1 MRVGE
6 KMKKFIKIILTL
18 FFLMVIVFFGK
29 KFYDEISKTN
39 VSSEVE
45 EFVSNI
51 TISSGETNKKEIQT
65 PQVLET
71 TVETISPSDE
81 NIEYSNSSN
90 INKYFYN
97 QLDNNSKIIYN
108 ALEKNKENM
117 KTGTFEINL
126 GTEFSK
132 LLSTDDGQNT
142 LKSCYQTAVEAY
154 TYDNPEI
161 FYIDFQKLYLNIE
174 TTTRGYNKTYKVL
187 INSGN
192 NETYLL
198 NDFTK
203 EKVDSTIIEIEKV
216 KEYFVQNKNQNTYQ
230 NIKNI
235 HDYLVETIDY
245 DQTISRQNTY
255 NLYGAL
261 VEKNCVCEGYA
272 KAFKYLADALNIP
285 AVIVSGTGTNSEGN
299 TENHAW
305 NYVQINEKWYAVDC
319 TWDDPILIG
328 GAILTNSTKYKYF
341 LKGSNEFDKSHTPNG
356 QFTENGKIFSYS
368 QVCIENYK

>member
-1 MRVGE
+1 MIN
-6 KMKKFIKIILTL
+6 MKSKITTFIMTLLTILLIGLITIIG
-18 FFLMVIVFFGK
+18 LMI
-29 KFYDEISKTN
+29 YNDIAKTN
-39 VSSEVE
+39 IADEVQD
-45 EFVSNI
+45 FVSNI
-51 TISSGETNKKEIQT
+51 TISSGGINQNKIQT
-65 PQVLET
+65 PQILET

-81 NIEYSNSSN
+81 KIDYSNSN
-90 INKYFYN
+90 INKYFYT
-97 QLDNNSKIIYN
+97 QLDNYSKIIYN

-117 KTGTFEINL
+117 KTGTYEINL
-126 GTEFSK
+126 GTEFTK
-132 LLSTDDGQNT
+132 VLSADNGEKILGDY
-142 LKSCYQTAVEAY
+142 YQTAVEAY

-341 LKGSNEFDKSHTPNG
+341 LKGSNEFDKAHTPSG
-356 QFTENGKIFSYS
+356 QFTENGKVFSYP
-368 QVCIENYK
+368 QVSIENYK

>member
-272 KAFKYLADALNIP
+272 KAFKYLADSLNIP

-299 TENHAW
+299 TENHVW

-356 QFTENGKIFSYS
+356 QFTENGKIFSYP
-368 QVCIENYK
+368 QACIENYK

>member
-1 MRVGE
+1 
-6 KMKKFIKIILTL
+6 MKKFIKIILTL

-142 LKSCYQTAVEAY
+142 LKSCYQTAVESY

-174 TTTRGYNKTYKVL
+174 TTTRGDNKTYKVL

-216 KEYFVQNKNQNTYQ
+216 KEYFVQNKNQSTYQ

-245 DQTISRQNTY
+245 DQTISRPNTY

-272 KAFKYLADALNIP
+272 KAFKYLVDALNIP

-356 QFTENGKIFSYS
+356 QFTENGKIFSYP

>member
-356 QFTENGKIFSYS
+356 QFTENGKIFSYP